1 MTFNHQPLA
10 SSVAPASPTTEPAP
24 ELAPASGPDT
34 AGVYAGARVLI
45 TGGLGFIGSNL
56 ALRLVDLGAEVTLV
70 DSLIPA
76 YGGNWFNIEPVRQRV
91 RVNLADVRDAHA
103 MNALVPGHD
112 FLFNLAGQVSHLDSM
127 TDPFTDL
134 EINTRSQLSILEAC
148 RLHNPTIRI
157 VYAGTRQQY
166 GKPDYLPLDERH
178 LQHPTDVNGVNKLA
192 GEWYHIIYHQVY
204 GLTASSLRLTN
215 TYGPRQLLRHNR
227 QGFVAWFVR
236 LALEGREIQV
246 YGDGRQ
252 RRDLT
257 YVDDVVEAFLLAGAH
272 PAAAGQVFN
281 LGGLEPVALG
291 DLAHMLVEI
300 TGRGQVRLTPWPAD
314 RQKIDIGDVFSSYAR
329 IEAALGWRPTVPLR
343 EGLRRMV
350 DYYEQHGSHYW

>member
-1 MTFNHQPLA
+1 MTN
-10 SSVAPASPTTEPAP
+10 
-24 ELAPASGPDT
+24 ELLTRS
-34 AGVYAGARVLI
+34 YNGARVLI

-56 ALRLVDLGAEVTLV
+56 ALRLAALGAQTTLV
-70 DSLIPA
+70 DSLIPD
-76 YGGNWFNIEPVRQRV
+76 YGGNWFNIEPIRAQV

-103 MNALVPGHD
+103 MNALVPGFD
-112 FLFNLAGQVSHLDSM
+112 YLFNLAGQVSHLDSM
-127 TDPFTDL
+127 SDPFTDL

-148 RLHNPTIRI
+148 RRRNPAIRI

-178 LQHPTDVNGVNKLA
+178 LQHPTDINGVNKLA

-204 GLTASSLRLTN
+204 GLSACSLRLTN

-227 QGFVAWFVR
+227 QGFIGWFMR
-236 LALEGREIQV
+236 LALEGAEIAV

-257 YVDDVVEAFLLAGAH
+257 YVDDVVDAFLLAGAH
-272 PAAAGQVFN
+272 PAAVGQVFN
-281 LGGLEPVALG
+281 LGGLAPVALA
-291 DLAHMLVEI
+291 DLAQMLVEL
-300 TGRGQVRLTPWPAD
+300 TGRGRVRLIPWPAD

-329 IEAALGWRPTVPLR
+329 IEAALGWRPIIPLE
-343 EGLRRMV
+343 EGLRRTLAF
-350 DYYEQHGSHYW
+350 YEQFGSHYL